1 MMEKVILLFCLAIVT
16 VWFGIRF
23 YSKNNEQIEDK
34 ADIKVIKN
42 EINIIEAGG
51 EEFLVS
57 SMRDKKDGII
67 FFINPSVNE
76 EAAGEAKLEKLKK
89 HLKKTQ
95 NSLKQCSKDIRD
107 LELRNKTYDVQIN
120 AYTKEYELKKNEGI
134 DIGAAHGY
142 GDKPLVENYYS
153 DV

>member
-57 SMRDKKDGII
+57 SMRGKAREVKKTSKKDT
-67 FFINPSVNE
+67 
-76 EAAGEAKLEKLKK
+76 KLI
-89 HLKKTQ
+89 KTMQ
-95 NSLKQCSKDIRD
+95 
-107 LELRNKTYDVQIN
+107 
-120 AYTKEYELKKNEGI
+120 
-134 DIGAAHGY
+134 
-142 GDKPLVENYYS
+142 
-153 DV
+153 

>member
-1 MMEKVILLFCLAIVT
+1 MMDKVILLFCLAIVT
-16 VWFGIRF
+16 LWFGIRF

-67 FFINPSVNE
+67 FFINPLNE
-76 EAAGEAKLEKLKK
+76 EAAGEAKLEKL
-89 HLKKTQ
+89 
-95 NSLKQCSKDIRD
+95 
-107 LELRNKTYDVQIN
+107 
-120 AYTKEYELKKNEGI
+120 
-134 DIGAAHGY
+134 
-142 GDKPLVENYYS
+142 
-153 DV
+153 